1 MADFQTVTFTEG
13 APLDINQLNTFQNN
27 MTQIYSSTSSL
38 TSSLKNAQNVPTVPV
53 LDTGYIDLPSI
64 AVTAVKYGPI
74 QFSSSFN
81 GKPSGFVA
89 SISKVLPAGV
99 IATVYTNIDT
109 SGNGYVYVIGNK
121 AATLTNTSIN
131 WIAVQNKTV

>member
-53 LDTGYIDLPSI
+53 IDTGIIDLPS
-64 AVTAVKYGPI
+64 VSTSAVKYGPI

-89 SISKVLPAGV
+89 SISKSIPGV
-99 IATVYTNIDT
+99 VASVYTYIDS